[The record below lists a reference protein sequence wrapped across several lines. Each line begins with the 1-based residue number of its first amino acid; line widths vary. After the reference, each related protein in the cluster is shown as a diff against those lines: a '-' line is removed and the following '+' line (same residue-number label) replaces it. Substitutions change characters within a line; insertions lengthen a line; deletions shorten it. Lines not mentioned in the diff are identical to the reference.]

1 MTGPSVIIFNMP
13 DPTVEQH
20 FSGRADHVR
29 RIYEEIVGASS
40 SLGPVEQ
47 DPKKTSIHLNRRVA
61 FAGVQTRKDALI
73 LTLKSDRDIK
83 HGRVHKTEQTSANR
97 WHFEV
102 RLSAPEE
109 VDEQI
114 RKWIE
119 ASYELAQ

>member
-1 MTGPSVIIFNMP
+1 M
-13 DPTVEQH
+13 PTVEAH
-20 FSGRADHVR
+20 FSGRSPHVLQIYR
-29 RIYEEIVGASS
+29 RIVDASS
-40 SLGPVEQ
+40 IVGPVEE

-73 LTLKSDRDIK
+73 LTLKSDRDVK

-102 RLSAPEE
+102 RLSDPAE

-114 RKWIE
+114 LQWHQ

>member
-1 MTGPSVIIFNMP
+1 M
-13 DPTVEQH
+13 PTVDDH
-20 FSGRADHVR
+20 FSGHSPHVLQ
-29 RIYEEIVGASS
+29 IYRKIVDASS
-40 SLGPVEQ
+40 TLGSVEE

-73 LTLKSDRDIK
+73 LTLKSDRDVK

-102 RLSAPEE
+102 RLRDPAE

-114 RKWIE
+114 LQWLH

>member
-1 MTGPSVIIFNMP
+1 M
-13 DPTVEQH
+13 PTVDDH
-20 FSGRADHVR
+20 ISGRSAHVLQ
-29 RIYEEIVGASS
+29 IYRKIVDASS
-40 SLGPVEQ
+40 SLGPVEE

-73 LTLKSDRDIK
+73 LTLKSDRNVK

-97 WHFEV
+97 RHFEV
-102 RLSAPEE
+102 RLNDPVE

-114 RKWIE
+114 LKWLH

>member
-1 MTGPSVIIFNMP
+1 M
-13 DPTVEQH
+13 PTVDAH
-20 FSGRADHVR
+20 FSGRSPHVLQ
-29 RIYEEIVGASS
+29 IYRKIVDASFT
-40 SLGPVEQ
+40 LGPVAE

-73 LTLKSDRDIK
+73 LTLKSGRDVK
-83 HGRVHKTEQTSANR
+83 HRVHKTEQTSANR

-102 RLSAPEE
+102 RLNDPAE

-114 RKWIE
+114 LQWLH